1 MFVRDVRSIPTRCLQ
16 AVLAI
21 MATVVMTLVA
31 AGLPASA
38 QPLATTSFGATQLAS
53 PSLPAGDGAVSGTV
67 SASGST
73 LAGVCVYA
81 LEVLGTPGALTAT
94 GTIYSAR
101 TGADGTYSVDVSP
114 GTYAVLFDP
123 TCTNT
128 QTSQYAFQFYEGEA
142 DFGTASTFVVTAGS
156 VVPGVD
162 GDLANGATI
171 SGVVSSGG
179 EAVGGVCVSALANDG
194 YEINSTVSAADGS
207 YSISNLPADSY
218 EVYFDPTCA
227 GTQTSPYATQFYS
240 GQLDASVAN
249 DTVVAAGE
257 NDANDNDINANLLA
271 GATISGTV
279 TAPGAANDANICVS
293 AMDANGD
300 VEGTAVTDVDGN
312 YAISSLPAITSL
324 PGEPYTLYFDPT
336 CGGVQ
341 QSDFAPKQD
350 LAETALVAGQD
361 IDVDASL
368 TLTAT
373 VTAMSISPTSLP
385 SATAGS
391 PYSVSLNVSGGTGPY
406 TWTSGGLPEG
416 LVMDGSTGQISGTPT
431 TSGTFTLTAA
441 ANDLLVPP
449 LAAGESY
456 TLSIAGPPSST
467 TMPGPPALGG
477 LGGGGVPVAL
487 PTTTTT
493 TPGPTT
499 STTTT
504 TPPRHSALP
513 PGTPVG
519 TYAASVNATVK
530 AGTITHLAY
539 HLHVAS
545 GAVTVPAGAL
555 PVGTTV
561 SIFPVKDPA
570 ALANKM
576 PPSQSYLISFAVSW
590 VAPNGTSPTA
600 KPPVTLTITDPA
612 IKVGDAI
619 YELTSKGLKAVGVAT
634 KDGVAS
640 VSFANDTDLVVASVP
655 QFGTAPSLAGVKNG
669 NVQVKLVCSLAS
681 KCSGTGALRTMDKGS
696 SHALVLAKGTF
707 ALGAGQ
713 TMTVSFAATPGGRQF
728 LAANRG
734 RPFTGSLAVALTGGK
749 SEIYRVTAP

>member
-1 MFVRDVRSIPTRCLQ
+1 MFVRDVRSVPTRCLQ

-31 AGLPASA
+31 AGLPAGA

-53 PSLPAGDGAVSGTV
+53 PSLPAGDGAMSGTV
-67 SASGST
+67 TASGTALSD
-73 LAGVCVYA
+73 VCVYA

-101 TGADGTYSVDVSP
+101 TATDGTYSVDVSA

-123 TCTNT
+123 TCNNT
-128 QTSQYAFQFYEGEA
+128 ETSQYAFQFYEDEA
-142 DFGTASTFVVTAGS
+142 DFGTASTFVVTAGFIVPS
-156 VVPGVD
+156 VD
-162 GDLANGATI
+162 AQLANGATI
-171 SGVVSSGG
+171 SGAVSSGG
-179 EAVGGVCVSALANDG
+179 QAVSGVCVSALANDG
-194 YEINSTVSAADGS
+194 FEINSTVSAADGS
-207 YSISNLPADSY
+207 YSISNLPADTY
-218 EVYFDPTCA
+218 DVYFDPTCA
-227 GTQTSPYATQFYS
+227 GTQTSPYAAQFYRA
-240 GQLDASVAN
+240 QPDAS
-249 DTVVAAGE
+249 
-257 NDANDNDINANLLA
+257 DANDIVVSAGEDDANDSDINADLVA

-279 TAPGAANDANICVS
+279 TAGGAANAANICVS

-300 VEGTAVTDVDGN
+300 VDGTAVTDVDGN
-312 YAISSLPAITSL
+312 YAISSLPAES
-324 PGEPYTLYFDPT
+324 YTLYFDPT

-341 QSDFAPKQD
+341 QSDFAPQQD
-350 LAETALVAGQD
+350 PAETALGLGQD
-361 IDVDASL
+361 LNVDASL
-368 TLTAT
+368 ALTAT
-373 VTAMSISPTSLP
+373 VTAMSISPTSLL
-385 SATAGS
+385 SGTAGS
-391 PYSVSLNVSGGTGPY
+391 PYSVSLSASGGTGPY

-416 LVMDGSTGQISGTPT
+416 LVMDGSTGEISGTPT

-441 ANDLLVPP
+441 ANDLSVPP

-456 TLSIAGPPSST
+456 TLSIAGPPGSTSS
-467 TMPGPPALGG
+467 PGPPAPGG

-493 TPGPTT
+493 TSSPTT

-504 TPPRHSALP
+504 TRRHSALP
-513 PGTPVG
+513 PGTPAG

-555 PVGTTV
+555 PAGTTV

-570 ALANKM
+570 ALVSKM
-576 PPSQSYLISFAVSW
+576 PSGQSYLISFAVSW
-590 VAPNGTSPTA
+590 VAPDGTSPTA
-600 KPPVTLTITDPA
+600 KPAVSLTITDPA

-619 YELTSKGLKAVGVAT
+619 YALTSKGLKAVGVAT
-634 KDGVAS
+634 KDGVAT
-640 VSFANDTDLVVASVP
+640 VSFANDPDLVVANVP
-655 QFGTAPSLAGVKNG
+655 QFGTAPSLAAVKSG
-669 NVQVKLVCSLAS
+669 SVEVKLACSVAS
-681 KCSGTGALRTMDKGS
+681 KCTGTGALSTLDKGS

-728 LAANRG
+728 LAANRH
-734 RPFTGSLAVALTGGK
+734 RPFTGSLAVSLTGGK